1 MLIHSINAVRKMSY
15 VYRLS
20 GIAVLSLMLLVF
32 SNQVKAQDSTAGG
45 APAAAA
51 PAGGGDAEKGKTLF
65 TNNCAQCHAVTGEK
79 VVGPGLK
86 GIEERA
92 PSRDWLHKWIR
103 NSSAVIATG
112 DAYANQV
119 FNANGKVQMSSFPG
133 LSDADIDGIL
143 AYIDQ
148 ASKPAQEAS
157 LEGGKDTK
165 NAGGAG
171 GSGGTSI
178 SSGGPSELFTF
189 VLVALLIVMLLVLGV
204 LLVIV
209 TILSKAVSPV
219 TTESVQ
225 TSSLGQ
231 RLKTGLSDAF
241 NNSTLRSIVIIL
253 FLLVATKETI
263 DGAYSIGI
271 QKGYAPKQPIAYSH
285 KLHAGQY
292 KIDCNYCHTGAQKGK
307 SATIPAANICMN
319 CHGVI
324 KKESPEIQKI
334 YAAIEN
340 NQPIEW
346 IRVHNLPDLAYFN
359 HAQHVNVGNVQCQTC
374 HGEIQNMEVVEQRS
388 SLTMGWC
395 IDCHRHTEV
404 NTKDNAYYD
413 KLVAIHRKESKE
425 PLKVANIGGLECSKC
440 HY

>member
-1 MLIHSINAVRKMSY
+1 MLIHSINIVRRMSY
-15 VYRLS
+15 VYKLCS
-20 GIAVLSLMLLVF
+20 VAFFSLMLLVF

-51 PAGGGDAEKGKTLF
+51 SAGGGDAEKGKTLF

-92 PSRDWLHKWIR
+92 PSRDWLHKWVR

-119 FNANGKVQMSSFPG
+119 FNANGKVQMSSFPS

-157 LEGGKDTK
+157 LEAGKDTK

-204 LLVIV
+204 LLIIV

-219 TTESVQ
+219 ATEGVQ

-241 NNSTLRSIVIIL
+241 NNPTLRSIVIIL

-292 KIDCNYCHTGAQKGK
+292 KIDCNYCHTGVQKGK

-395 IDCHRHTEV
+395 IDCHRRTEV

>member
-1 MLIHSINAVRKMSY
+1 MVIHSINEVCKMSH
-15 VYRLS
+15 LHKLF
-20 GIAVLSLMLLVF
+20 GAIALSLLLLVP
-32 SNQVKAQDSTAGG
+32 NMQGWAQDNAATGTAATT
-45 APAAAA
+45 APAG
-51 PAGGGDAEKGKTLF
+51 GGGDAEKGKTIF
-65 TNNCAQCHAVTGEK
+65 TNNCAQCHAVTAEK
-79 VVGPGLK
+79 LVGPGLK
-86 GIEERA
+86 GV
-92 PSRDWLHKWIR
+92 RDRVPGGDWIHKWVK
-103 NSSAVIATG
+103 NSSALIATG
-112 DAYANQV
+112 DSYANQV
-119 FNANGKVQMSSFPG
+119 FNANGKIQMSSFPS

-143 AYIDQ
+143 AYIDDAGKPQ
-148 ASKPAQEAS
+148 AAS
-157 LEGGKDTK
+157 TTTA
-165 NAGGAG
+165 NAGGTTTAAPVAAA
-171 GSGGTSI
+171 S
-178 SSGGPSELFTF
+178 GPSELFTV
-189 VLVALLIVMLLVLGV
+189 VLVALLVVMLLVLGV

-209 TILSKAVSPV
+209 TILSKAVTPV
-219 TTESVQ
+219 AVDGDQT
-225 TSSLGQ
+225 TSSFGQ

-241 NNSTLRSIVIIL
+241 NNSTLRSIVIAL

-263 DGAYSIGI
+263 DGAYGIGI

-292 KIDCNYCHTGAQKGK
+292 KIDCNYCHVGAQKGK

-334 YAAIEN
+334 YTAIEK

-346 IRVHNLPDLAYFN
+346 VRVHNLPDLAYFN
-359 HAQHVNVGNVQCQTC
+359 HAQHVNVGNLQCQTC
-374 HGEIQNMEVVEQRS
+374 HGEIEKMEVVEARS

-395 IDCHRHTEV
+395 IDCHRRTEV

-413 KLVAIHRKESKE
+413 KLVALHKKQSNE